1 MKPSEVAKASSKVIF
16 DVLPKYLNSD
26 AFPVFVEGPEGAT
39 RMLKERYDLIFFT
52 GGTKIGKI
60 VYKAAAEHL
69 TVSFISIF
77 GTYIF
82 YSPVFSS
89 SEDKILAGS
98 TMDTT

>member
-39 RMLKERYDLIFFT
+39 KMLKERYDLIFFT

-69 TVSFISIF
+69 TVSIFSIF
-77 GTYIF
+77 RICI
-82 YSPVFSS
+82 FSS
-89 SEDKILAGS
+89 PASSNSEDKIHAGS
-98 TMDTT
+98 MMDTT